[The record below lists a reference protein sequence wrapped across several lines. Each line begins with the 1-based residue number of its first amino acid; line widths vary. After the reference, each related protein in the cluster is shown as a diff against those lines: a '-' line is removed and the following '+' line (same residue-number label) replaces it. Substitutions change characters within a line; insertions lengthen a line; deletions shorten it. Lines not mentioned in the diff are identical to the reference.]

1 MATSTKD
8 LAKVLTRGNLMSMAV
23 GQIIGA
29 GVMVMS
35 ISALGMTG
43 RSVNIAFVIAAVF
56 TVFAAIPV
64 VFYSSVVRLRGG
76 MYSQAALF
84 VGETFAGFY
93 TITYLISNC
102 SMAMY
107 AIGFTSYL
115 LSLIPALQGMDII
128 VAAVVFTAFYVLNL
142 FGTEKIAKVQDMMFY
157 VLVVALLMFT
167 AFGLPR
173 VHWSGYFATPGF
185 DGTPLFN
192 NGITGLLQ
200 AASFLTFA
208 TGGATIIVNF
218 SAEAINPQKDI
229 PFVIVVS
236 TLSVALLYALLATCI
251 GGILPADEVMAAGNL
266 SVIAKAIM
274 PAWAYY
280 IFVIGGAC
288 FALGT
293 TLNASLGWVTK
304 PLLQS
309 IEDGWLPAGLGKL
322 NKYGI
327 PYILLTIFYVI
338 NVAAILFGLD
348 VDQLG
353 QLVLIIGNVQNVIL
367 TYGIMK
373 LPKMFPEQWAKSPF
387 HVSDGV
393 FKGCLWAGIAVILVQ
408 FYMNVSGTTMTIVLI
423 NVATFV
429 VALAYAMMRKKSG
442 AVHMTVSYDLD

>member
-1 MATSTKD
+1 MGSSTKD
-8 LAKVLTRGNLMSMAV
+8 LKKVLTRGNLMSMAV

-56 TVFAAIPV
+56 TVFGAIPT

-76 MYSQAALF
+76 TYSQAALF
-84 VGETFAGFY
+84 VGETFSGFY

-102 SMAMY
+102 SLAMY
-107 AIGFTSYL
+107 AIGLTSYL
-115 LSLIPALQGMDII
+115 VSLIPSFQGKDMI
-128 VAAVVFTAFYVLNL
+128 VAAVVFTAFYILNL
-142 FGTEKIAKVQDMMFY
+142 FGTDKIAKVQDYMFY
-157 VLVVALLMFT
+157 VLVIALLMFT

-173 VHWSGYFATPGF
+173 VHWTNYFATPGF
-185 DGTPLFN
+185 DGTPLFS
-192 NGITGLLQ
+192 NGTMGLLQ

-208 TGGATIIVNF
+208 TSGATIIVNF

-236 TLSVALLYALLATCI
+236 TVAVSLLYALLATCI
-251 GGILPADEVMAAGNL
+251 GGILPADEVVAAGNL
-266 SVIAKAIM
+266 SVIARAIM
-274 PAWAYY
+274 PTWAYY

-309 IEDGWLPAGLGKL
+309 IEDGWLPSGLGKL
-322 NKYGI
+322 NKHGI

-338 NVAAILFGLD
+338 NMAAILFGLD
-348 VDQLG
+348 VSSLG
-353 QLVLIIGNVQNVIL
+353 QLVLIIGNVQNVVL
-367 TYGIMK
+367 TWGIMK
-373 LPKMFPEQWAKSPF
+373 LPGMFPEHWRKSPF
-387 HVSDGV
+387 HVSDGL
-393 FKGCLWAGIAVILVQ
+393 FKGFLAASIAVTLLQ
-408 FYMNVSGTTMTIVLI
+408 FYMNVSGTTTAVVIINIVTCI
-423 NVATFV
+423 FAAVFAVA
-429 VALAYAMMRKKSG
+429 MKKSG
-442 AVHMTVSYDLD
+442 KVHMTVSYDLD

>member
-1 MATSTKD
+1 MATSTQELK
-8 LAKVLTRGNLMSMAV
+8 KVLTRGNLMSMAV

-43 RSVNIAFVIAAVF
+43 RSVNIAFMIAAIF
-56 TVFAAIPV
+56 TVFGAIPT
-64 VFYSSVVRLRGG
+64 VFYSSVVSLKGG

-93 TITYLISNC
+93 TITYFISNC
-102 SMAMY
+102 SLAMY

-115 LSLIPALQGMDII
+115 LSLIPALQGMDTI
-128 VAAVVFTAFYVLNL
+128 VTAVIFTAFYILNL
-142 FGTEKIAKVQDMMFY
+142 MGTEKMAKIQDYMFY
-157 VLVVALLMFT
+157 VLIVALLMFT

-173 VHWSGYFATPGF
+173 VHWSGYFTTPGF
-185 DGTPLFN
+185 DGTPLIA

-208 TGGATIIVNF
+208 TGGATIIVNY

-229 PFVIVVS
+229 PVVIVVS
-236 TLSVALLYALLATCI
+236 TLGVAALYALIATCI
-251 GGILPADEVMAAGNL
+251 GGILPAEEVMAAGNL

-274 PAWAYY
+274 PTWAYY
-280 IFVIGGAC
+280 VFVIGGAC

-293 TLNASLGWVTK
+293 TLNASMGWVTK
-304 PLLQS
+304 PLFQS
-309 IEDGWLPAGLGKL
+309 VKDGWLPSGLGKL
-322 NKYGI
+322 NKAGV
-327 PYILLTIFYVI
+327 PATMLTIFYVI
-338 NVAAILFGLD
+338 NMAAILFGLD
-348 VDQLG
+348 VDSLG

-367 TYGIMK
+367 IWGIMK

-393 FKGCLWAGIAVILVQ
+393 FKGCLLAAIAVTLVQ
-408 FYMNVSGTTMTIVLI
+408 FYMNVSGTTMTIVII
-423 NVATFV
+423 NAVTMV
-429 VALAYAMMRKKSG
+429 VAAAFAVTMKKSG
-442 AVHMTVSYDLD
+442 KVHMEVSYELA